1 MIWGQKLEKRT
12 EGGPL
17 PSVHGSAG
25 ISIGTRREE
34 SDRRLL
40 QFPRDVSQLLH
51 YIF

>member
-34 SDRRLL
+34 SDKQL